1 MFNVFLEKL
10 IGAESTENNV
20 AGNETALTMLT
31 DFLTDMH
38 FDVSVHGK
46 DLTNQPVIVAH
57 RKAFKSDHKIVIY
70 GHYDVAT
77 VNKERQW
84 LSQNPFQLELIN
96 GRYFGRGIADNKGP
110 LTARL
115 FAVKSL
121 IDTHA
126 PCPEILW
133 LIQGEEEVQ
142 RADPVANAVFAKA
155 ISDFGCKVVVDE
167 TGFNDID
174 SNEQIAFLWSPGLH
188 FDSLTNYHKFINACL
203 GEVRL
208 EYRHLNKLMGITSCP
223 LLRNISHNTVY
234 IGFGPN
240 DRLHNIHKDNESLS
254 AEKLS
259 KHQQQFELFLT
270 AYATS
275 SLVETH
281 S

>member
-10 IGAESTENNV
+10 IDAESTENNV
-20 AGNETALTMLT
+20 EGNETALTMLT
-31 DFLTDMH
+31 DFLTNMH
-38 FDVSVHGK
+38 FKVSVQGK
-46 DLTNQPVIVAH
+46 DFTNQPVIVAH
-57 RKAFKSDHKIVIY
+57 RKGFKSDRKILIY

-110 LTARL
+110 LSARL

-121 IDTHA
+121 IDAHA

-133 LIQGEEEVQ
+133 LIQGEEEVH
-142 RADPVANAVFAKA
+142 RAEPVANSVFAKA
-155 ISDFGCKVVVDE
+155 IANFGCKVVVDE

-174 SNEQIAFLWSPGLH
+174 SDEQIAFLWSPGLH
-188 FDSLTNYHKFINACL
+188 FDTLTNYQKLISACL
-203 GEVRL
+203 GEVRF
-208 EYRHLNKLMGITSCP
+208 ECRHLNKLMGISSCP
-223 LLRNISHNTVY
+223 LLRNISHDTVY

-240 DRLHNIHKDNESLS
+240 DKLHNIHKNNESL
-254 AEKLS
+254 AVDKLS

-270 AYATS
+270 SYATS
-275 SLVETH
+275 SLLENY

>member
-1 MFNVFLEKL
+1 MFNAFLERL
-10 IGAESTENNV
+10 IAAESTENNV

-38 FDVSVHGK
+38 FDVSVQGK
-46 DLTNQPVIVAH
+46 DFTNQPVIVAH
-57 RKAFKSDHKIVIY
+57 RKGFKSDRKIVIY

-77 VNKERQW
+77 VNKERKW

-110 LTARL
+110 LSARL

-121 IDTHA
+121 LDSHA

-142 RADPVANAVFAKA
+142 RPEPVANAVFAKA
-155 ISDFGCKVVVDE
+155 IADFGSKVVVDE

-174 SNEQIAFLWSPGLH
+174 SNEQMAFLWSPGIN
-188 FDSLTNYHKFINACL
+188 FDSLTNYHKLINTCL
-203 GEVRL
+203 GDVRF

-223 LLRNISHNTVY
+223 LLRNIPHNAVY

-240 DRLHNIHKDNESLS
+240 DRLHNIHRDNESLS

-270 AYATS
+270 EYATS
-275 SLVETH
+275 SLLEMH